1 MIKDKDVLDEDL
13 PRSDLFELIH
23 QNKLHLQFLKEND
36 MYTDEEKLEIVNEV
50 KRLFSIIN
58 DRSRNNKRKVSN

>member
-1 MIKDKDVLDEDL
+1 MVKDKDVLDEDL
-13 PRSDLFELIH
+13 PRSDLFELINQH
-23 QNKLHLQFLKEND
+23 KLHLQLLKEND
-36 MYTDEEKLEIVNEV
+36 MCTDEEKLEIVNEF